1 MSIAAFSIKRPVL
14 ISMVMVGMII
24 FGVLAYIG
32 MPLNITPSIDI
43 PYVLVQTT
51 YAGASPDLIESQIS
65 KKIEDAVSMISGL
78 DTITS
83 YSLENVSLV
92 LLKFT
97 MDVDVDTAVQDVTQK
112 VNNISNDLPDD
123 ADDPIFQKININ
135 ELPILKIMLAGDSS
149 KITMSEL
156 YDLADKKVKNIF
168 SQVPGVGETSIS
180 GGQEREIHVEL
191 DRQVVFQNQISLVA
205 INQVLAASN
214 LNLPAGYFQKEGQ
227 EFSVKFDGSLTATAA
242 TITGT
247 INATKGKIGHW
258 TIHQGDSCNHRLQR
272 AGPGTDYLF

>member
-14 ISMVMVGMII
+14 ISMVMVAMII

-32 MPLNITPSIDI
+32 MPLNITPAIDI
-43 PYVLVQTT
+43 PYVLVQTQ

-149 KITMSEL
+149 KISMSEL
-156 YDLADKKVKNIF
+156 YDLADKRVKNIF

-191 DRQVVFQNQISLVA
+191 DRQVVFQNYISLLA
-205 INQVLAASN
+205 INQMLGASN
-214 LNLPAGYFQKEGQ
+214 LNLPAG
-227 EFSVKFDGSLTATAA
+227 
-242 TITGT
+242 
-247 INATKGKIGHW
+247 
-258 TIHQGDSCNHRLQR
+258 
-272 AGPGTDYLF
+272 

>member
-180 GGQEREIHVEL
+180 GG
-191 DRQVVFQNQISLVA
+191 
-205 INQVLAASN
+205 
-214 LNLPAGYFQKEGQ
+214 
-227 EFSVKFDGSLTATAA
+227 
-242 TITGT
+242 
-247 INATKGKIGHW
+247 
-258 TIHQGDSCNHRLQR
+258 
-272 AGPGTDYLF
+272 

>member
-1 MSIAAFSIKRPVL
+1 
-14 ISMVMVGMII
+14 MVMVGMII

-135 ELPILKIMLAGDSS
+135 ELPLFILTEPSLACSYISS
-149 KITMSEL
+149 ELPWSAVMHIIPPASSTACLMRPSCRSMASMEQTTALNTPVCPTMSPL
-156 YDLADKKVKNIF
+156 GKLSLICWYLPLFMASITASAISAHFIHGRCSK
-168 SQVPGVGETSIS
+168 GTTSLFIS
-180 GGQEREIHVEL
+180 M
-191 DRQVVFQNQISLVA
+191 
-205 INQVLAASN
+205 
-214 LNLPAGYFQKEGQ
+214 
-227 EFSVKFDGSLTATAA
+227 
-242 TITGT
+242 
-247 INATKGKIGHW
+247 
-258 TIHQGDSCNHRLQR
+258 
-272 AGPGTDYLF
+272 